1 MSDDPSDHG
10 LAVVEPPF
18 EADGADGADG
28 IAGVVLAAGTSE
40 RFGAENKLL
49 ATVEGEAIVRRSV
62 RTLLAAGLDPIVVVV
77 GHEADAV
84 GAAVSDLP
92 VSTVENDAYE
102 SGQASSV
109 RAGIDALEGNGRPEA
124 EAEAAVVALGDMP
137 FVDPGT
143 VESLVS
149 AYRSGVADALAAAT
163 DGVRGNPVLF
173 DRRFFEEL
181 TAIDGDTG
189 GRSVLL
195 EGPSAALVDVEDRGV
210 RRDVDVRS
218 DLDAA

>member
-18 EADGADGADG
+18 EADGAGG
-28 IAGVVLAAGTSE
+28 TEGVAGVVLAAGTSE

-49 ATVEGEAIVRRSV
+49 ATVDGEAIVRRSA
-62 RTLLAAGLDPIVVVV
+62 RTLLAAGVGPVVVVV

-84 GAAVSDLP
+84 GAAVSGLP

-109 RAGIDALEGNGRPEA
+109 RAGIGALDANGRP
-124 EAEAAVVALGDMP
+124 EAAVVALGDMP
-137 FVDPGT
+137 FVDPET
-143 VESLVS
+143 VGSLVS

-163 DGVRGNPVLF
+163 GGVRGNPVLF
-173 DRRFFEEL
+173 DRRFFAEL

-189 GRSVLL
+189 ARRVLL

-218 DLDAA
+218 DLDAS